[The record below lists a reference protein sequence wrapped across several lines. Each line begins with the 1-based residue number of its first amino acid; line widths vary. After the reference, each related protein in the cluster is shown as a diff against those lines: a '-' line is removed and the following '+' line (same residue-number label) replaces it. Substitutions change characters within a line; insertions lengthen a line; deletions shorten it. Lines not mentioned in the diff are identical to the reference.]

1 MLFSSQV
8 YSEFTFNTEFSQL
21 PSDVVELCKL
31 ILLDAV
37 GAAAAAT
44 GVMQSSGF
52 ITSYAR
58 TAFGHGESYL
68 WGCNTAVSPIGAAFA
83 NGALSHALNY
93 DVLDAGYAGLIPAA
107 VLAAADCKEL
117 TSGQEVLTA
126 MALGIELLTRM
137 QDAASQ
143 VLKTYDRML
152 DGQLQTYFGC
162 AAAAAK
168 VLQLPAHEIDSTLG
182 LALMQA
188 AGTMQ
193 ITLDGDPEAK
203 AFYGAFPNQCG
214 LQSALLAREGL
225 LASCNAFSGRAGLFP
240 LFYGLPKTDDM
251 LLSGLGQ
258 DYRMRRVRFKQWPTS
273 AAFAELMVAASN
285 IRSKERLDPDQIS
298 DVQIMTNPTMR
309 SWFEPQAIRRAPT
322 NAAAAGN
329 SAPFAIAVVLANG
342 TFTLADLAPAG
353 LTQPSVARIASRIEA
368 QFDQAVEKPSRLL
381 ISTFDGRQFEQF
393 IDPGFS
399 STTPWLQQDEVR
411 MKFKACLKYASD
423 TSLSAREEE
432 IASSIAQLDQLT
444 DHRDLARILAGKH

>member
-1 MLFSSQV
+1 MLFSSQA
-8 YSEFTFNTEFSQL
+8 YSEFAFNTEFSHL

-37 GAAAAAT
+37 GTAAAAT

-52 ITSYAR
+52 IASYAR
-58 TAFGHGESYL
+58 TAFGQGESYL
-68 WGCNTAVSPIGAAFA
+68 WGCDTAVSPIGAAFA

-117 TSGQEVLTA
+117 ASGQEVLTA
-126 MALGIELLTRM
+126 MAIGIELLTRM
-137 QDAASQ
+137 QDAASH

-168 VLQLPAHEIDSTLG
+168 VLKLSAHEIDSALG

-193 ITLDGDPEAK
+193 ITLDGDPDAK

-225 LASCNAFSGRAGLFP
+225 LASCNAFSGKAGLFP
-240 LFYGLPKTDDM
+240 LFYGLPKADDM

-258 DYRMRRVRFKQWPTS
+258 DYRMRRARFKRWPTS
-273 AAFAELMVAASN
+273 AAFAELMVAALS
-285 IRSKERLDPDQIS
+285 IRSKERLNPDEIS
-298 DVQIMTNPTMR
+298 HVQITTNPTMH
-309 SWFEPQAIRRAPT
+309 SWFEPQAIRRAPA

-329 SAPFAIAVVLANG
+329 SAPFAIAVVLTNG

-353 LTQPSVARIASRIEA
+353 LRQPSVTRIASEIEV
-368 QFDQAVEKPSRLL
+368 QFSQTAEEPSRLL

-393 IDPGFS
+393 IHPKS
-399 STTPWLQQDEVR
+399 SSAKPWLQPDEVR
-411 MKFKACLKYASD
+411 TKFKTCLGYASHR
-423 TSLSAREEE
+423 SLSAREEE
-432 IASSIAQLDQLT
+432 IASSIEHLEQLT
-444 DHRDLARILAGKH
+444 DHRCFTRILADKH